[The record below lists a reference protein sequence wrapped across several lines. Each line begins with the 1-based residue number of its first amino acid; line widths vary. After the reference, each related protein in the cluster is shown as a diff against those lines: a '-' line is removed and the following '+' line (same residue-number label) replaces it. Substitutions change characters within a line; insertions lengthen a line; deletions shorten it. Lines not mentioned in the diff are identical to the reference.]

1 MNKVLRHLPGK
12 VTVMTRFVRLFL
24 VVGVPLWLVVALS
37 SWLAQPVTAQP
48 SGTCESD
55 VQLPSGAY
63 YRICM
68 PTGPWNGDLVIYAH
82 GYVAFNKPI
91 TIPEDQL
98 QLPGGVSL
106 PELINSLGFAFAT
119 TSYRMNGLAIAT
131 GVEDLV
137 DVAEAFSET
146 HMVPT
151 HTLVTGVSE
160 GGLITA
166 LAIEQRPDVFA
177 GGLSTCGPIGDFS
190 QQINYFG
197 DFRVLFD
204 YFFPGVMY
212 GSPISIPLSLIND
225 WPHYYTATI
234 QPIIFA
240 PANAVT
246 LNQLLQVSHA
256 PYVSGVITTMD
267 TSVQDALSY
276 NVMATND
283 AVEKLGGQPF
293 ENRKRVYAGSTND
306 VRLNQ
311 LVQRFG
317 ADAVALDNI
326 DLYYQ
331 TTGLL
336 TVPLVTLHTTLDQQV
351 PYWHEQLY
359 RAKVIQRDSLAF
371 HQPVEVKRYGHCYF
385 ESSEAVGSFL
395 QLVSMVLNPPT
406 PYASPR
412 LYLPIVARGQ

>member
-1 MNKVLRHLPGK
+1 MLRIARLFVV
-12 VTVMTRFVRLFL
+12 VTVPLLL
-24 VVGVPLWLVVALS
+24 VMLLS
-37 SWLAQPVTAQP
+37 SLLAYPAQATP
-48 SGTCESD
+48 SSVCDPDG
-55 VQLPSGAY
+55 QLPSGAY

-68 PTGPWNGDLVIYAH
+68 PPEGAWNGNLAIYAH

-119 TSYRMNGLAIAT
+119 TSYRMNGLAVET

-137 DVAEAFSET
+137 DVLEVFSAT
-146 HMVPT
+146 HSVPT
-151 HTLVTGVSE
+151 YTLVTGVSE

-166 LAIEQRPDVFA
+166 LAIEQRPDVFD

-204 YFFPGVMY
+204 YFFPGVMP
-212 GSPISIPLSLIND
+212 GSPISIPESLIND

-234 QPIIFA
+234 QPLIFA
-240 PANAVT
+240 PTNAVT
-246 LNQLLQVSHA
+246 LAQLLSVSHA
-256 PYVSGVITTMD
+256 PYISGLITTVD
-267 TSVQDALSY
+267 TSVYDALSY
-276 NVMATND
+276 NVLATND

-293 ENRKRVYAGSTND
+293 DNHHRVYAGSD
-306 VRLNQ
+306 DDGQLNQ
-311 LVQRFG
+311 LVRRFT
-317 ADAVALDNI
+317 AAPAALNEIDAI
-326 DLYYQ
+326 YQ

-351 PYWHEQLY
+351 PYWHAQLY
-359 RAKVIQRDSLAF
+359 RGKVIRSDSLAF
-371 HQPVEVKRYGHCYF
+371 HQARVGENLYGHCNF
-385 ESSEAVGSFL
+385 SSNDALGAFG
-395 QLVSMVLNPPT
+395 QLVTMVYSPT
-406 PYASPR
+406 ARFPSPR
-412 LYLPIVARGQ
+412 QYLPQIFTKP